1 MKDFEKLLKE
11 KLAADGI
18 SEDWMKKHLIVDT
31 IEKED
36 IDDLLDENLKDIK
49 LAKKN
54 IRKDIKLAK
63 KNIGKIINLID
74 GGENE

>member
-11 KLAADGI
+11 KLAKDGI

-31 IEKED
+31 ITKDD
-36 IDDLLDENLKDIK
+36 IDDLINNVAIEKRLHADDDRDE
-49 LAKKN
+49 
-54 IRKDIKLAK
+54 
-63 KNIGKIINLID
+63 IINLIE

>member
-11 KLAADGI
+11 KLAKDGI

-36 IDDLLDENLKDIK
+36 IDDLLDKNLKDIK

-63 KNIGKIINLID
+63 KNIEEIINLID

>member
-11 KLAADGI
+11 KLAKDGI

-31 IEKED
+31 ITKDD
-36 IDDLLDENLKDIK
+36 IDDLINNVAREKRLHADDDRDE
-49 LAKKN
+49 
-54 IRKDIKLAK
+54 
-63 KNIGKIINLID
+63 IINLIE